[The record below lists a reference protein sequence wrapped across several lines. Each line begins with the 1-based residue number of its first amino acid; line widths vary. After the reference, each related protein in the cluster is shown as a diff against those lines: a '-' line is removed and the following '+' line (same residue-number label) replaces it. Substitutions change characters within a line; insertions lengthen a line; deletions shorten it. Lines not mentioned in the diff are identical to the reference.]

1 MCFKVPS
8 SEMILFICQ
17 DGNISVHVKNLQ
29 PNPRAP
35 AFEPFL
41 CEFLVGGFNPINTNM
56 NQTWQSSRDEHQI
69 FLSSS

>member
-41 CEFLVGGFNPINTNM
+41 CEFLVGGF
-56 NQTWQSSRDEHQI
+56 
-69 FLSSS
+69 F